1 MESVFEDSSRQM
13 LATLRTRLLVMF
25 AHVGIALDESGKA
38 LAQDDAARALAV
50 QEGDAVIDDLE
61 NEIDELCLRVMARL
75 QPVAGDLRFVVAAL
89 RMVVDLERI
98 GDEAAAIAERV
109 LLLHELPINEGD
121 MRRLREMFA
130 QARAAYA
137 QASDAFREEDAQ
149 AALNLRADEDD
160 ALQAEVALLQALMPM
175 PGEDGRVSGDPRAAI
190 HAMLIVRSLTRI
202 WRRSVNIAEQI
213 YFMRH
218 GASLK
223 HGRVK

>member
-1 MESVFEDSSRQM
+1 MECVFCEDASRRM

-38 LAQDDAARALAV
+38 LALDDAARALAI

-61 NEIDELCLRVMARL
+61 NEIDELCLCVMARL

-109 LLLHELPINEGD
+109 LLLHELPLREED
-121 MRRLREMFA
+121 MRRLRAMFA
-130 QARAAYA
+130 QSRAAFA
-137 QASDAFREEDAQ
+137 QASGAFREEDAGS
-149 AALNLRADEDD
+149 ARDLRASEDE
-160 ALQAEVALLQALMPM
+160 ALQAEVALLQALMPL
-175 PGEDGRVSGDPRAAI
+175 PGEDGRAADPRAAI

-202 WRRSVNIAEQI
+202 WRRSANIAEQI
-213 YFMRH
+213 HFMCR
-218 GASLK
+218 GDSLK
-223 HGRVK
+223 HERLV

>member
-1 MESVFEDSSRQM
+1 MESIFEDSSRQM

-38 LAQDDAARALAV
+38 LVQDDAARALAV
-50 QEGDAVIDDLE
+50 QEGDAVIDELE

-75 QPVAGDLRFVVAAL
+75 QPVAGDLRFVVASL

-109 LLLHELPINEGD
+109 LLLHELPIQEEH
-121 MRRLREMFA
+121 MRRLREMFT
-130 QARAAYA
+130 QARHAFAM
-137 QASDAFREEDAQ
+137 ASDAFREEDAE
-149 AALNLRADEDD
+149 AARSLRADEDD
-160 ALQAEVALLQALMPM
+160 AMQAEVALLQALMPM
-175 PGEDGRVSGDPRAAI
+175 PGEDGTVSGDPRAAI
-190 HAMLIVRSLTRI
+190 HSMLIVRSLTRI
-202 WRRSVNIAEQI
+202 WRRSANIAEQI

-223 HGRVK
+223 HGIVK

>member
-109 LLLHELPINEGD
+109 LLLHELPINEED
-121 MRRLREMFA
+121 MRRLREIGKPVPVA
-130 QARAAYA
+130 KA
-137 QASDAFREEDAQ
+137 DADA
-149 AALNLRADEDD
+149 
-160 ALQAEVALLQALMPM
+160 
-175 PGEDGRVSGDPRAAI
+175 
-190 HAMLIVRSLTRI
+190 
-202 WRRSVNIAEQI
+202 
-213 YFMRH
+213 
-218 GASLK
+218 
-223 HGRVK
+223 

>member
-109 LLLHELPINEGD
+109 LLLHELPINEED

-149 AALNLRADEDD
+149 AALNLRADEDEEVTVFSTGEPSL
-160 ALQAEVALLQALMPM
+160 APCLQTGCPSAN
-175 PGEDGRVSGDPRAAI
+175 DGMATASI
-190 HAMLIVRSLTRI
+190 IMYKF
-202 WRRSVNIAEQI
+202 VNICLI
-213 YFMRH
+213 FYIVFI
-218 GASLK
+218 
-223 HGRVK
+223 GRIRTACK